1 MAFTPAGGPQTLH
14 KGPKD
19 EEGVCG
25 GGEREREVLFG
36 FCSSGL
42 NIGLNRIKH
51 SFYYYYLCINIFHN
65 KHRRQNKA
73 IR

>member
-25 GGEREREVLFG
+25 GGERERERYCLGSVL
-36 FCSSGL
+36 
-42 NIGLNRIKH
+42 
-51 SFYYYYLCINIFHN
+51 
-65 KHRRQNKA
+65 QD
-73 IR
+73 